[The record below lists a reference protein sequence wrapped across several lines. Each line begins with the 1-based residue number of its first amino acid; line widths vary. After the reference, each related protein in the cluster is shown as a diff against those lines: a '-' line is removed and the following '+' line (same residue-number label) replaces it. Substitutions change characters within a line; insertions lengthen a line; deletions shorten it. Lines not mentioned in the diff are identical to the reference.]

1 MNRAFPAL
9 LAPTLYRM
17 MTLKF
22 RQRRPAGRWFG
33 GPRARSSA
41 RNRESTRRKSRK
53 NPRCPPGA
61 SALQSASM
69 PGATPCPTI
78 SAAAR
83 GIIAAEGG
91 NICVCCGR
99 EVPHRLRGKEFLT
112 WGWPTSLRARDP
124 RGRWRTDARKA
135 SSTGCSPGSREKG
148 KALRRRGR
156 RWLIKN
162 TSPSAEDHQIVRR
175 WKKLPA
181 RFAHGSAGSND
192 DP

>member
-83 GIIAAEGG
+83 GIIAVEGEERL
-91 NICVCCGR
+91 CVCCGEESCR
-99 EVPHRLRGKEFLT
+99 IGYEEKEVLDMELAPLLC
-112 WGWPTSLRARDP
+112 ARDHAREIGVP
-124 RGRWRTDARKA
+124 QMPGGRVSRLQPEA
-135 SSTGCSPGSREKG
+135 PGS
-148 KALRRRGR
+148 
-156 RWLIKN
+156 
-162 TSPSAEDHQIVRR
+162 
-175 WKKLPA
+175 
-181 RFAHGSAGSND
+181 
-192 DP
+192 